1 MRQRARSAQTLPS
14 AQILAGWLTLLG
26 AVGLFLSLFLTW
38 SHQLPRSVLAVAGS
52 SPALRGV
59 PRDPTAWQVY
69 SIADV
74 LLALLA
80 LALLVVALAGRSRG
94 ARLGVLLAGAVGI
107 AFVVH
112 ALSVPP
118 TNGVL
123 VLDPVASSPRYVSSA
138 ATSGAG
144 EVVALLSLALAGAG
158 LVLSLAT
165 D

>member
-1 MRQRARSAQTLPS
+1 LS
-14 AQILAGWLTLLG
+14 GWLTLLG
-26 AVGLFLSLFLTW
+26 AVALFASLFLSW
-38 SHQLPRSVLAVAGS
+38 SHQLPASVLAVAGS

-74 LLALLA
+74 LLVLLSGALVA
-80 LALLVVALAGRSRG
+80 VALAGRSPRG
-94 ARLGVLLAGAVGI
+94 RVIVLIVGGI
-107 AFVVH
+107 AFAFVVH

-123 VLDPVASSPRYVSSA
+123 VLNPVASSPQYLQSA
-138 ATSGAG
+138 ASSGPG
-144 EVVALLSLALAGAG
+144 EVVALVALILSGVG

>member
-1 MRQRARSAQTLPS
+1 MRRRAPS
-14 AQILAGWLTLLG
+14 AQILAGWLTLIG
-26 AVGLFLSLFLTW
+26 AVGLFWSLFLTW
-38 SHQLPRSVLAVAGS
+38 SHQLSPSVLATAGS

-69 SIADV
+69 SVADV
-74 LLALLA
+74 LLAVLA
-80 LALLVVALAGRSRG
+80 VALLVVALAGRSRG
-94 ARLGVLLAGAVGI
+94 ARIGVLLAGAVGV

-118 TNGVL
+118 TSGVL
-123 VLDPVASSPRYVSSA
+123 VLDPAASAPRYLSSA

-144 EVVALLSLALAGAG
+144 EVVALLSLALAGVG
-158 LVLSLAT
+158 LGLSLAT

>member
-1 MRQRARSAQTLPS
+1 LRRRGRR
-14 AQILAGWLTLLG
+14 AQILAGWLTLIG
-26 AVGLFLSLFLTW
+26 AAGLFLSLFLTW
-38 SHQLPRSVLAVAGS
+38 SHQLPPSVLAVAGG

-59 PRDPTAWQVY
+59 PRDPTGWQVY

-94 ARLGVLLAGAVGI
+94 ARIGVLLAGAVAA
-107 AFVVH
+107 AFIVH

-118 TNGVL
+118 TDGVL
-123 VLDPVASSPRYVSSA
+123 VLNPVASSPRYLSPAASS
-138 ATSGAG
+138 GPG
-144 EVVALLSLALAGAG
+144 EIVALVSLALAGAG

>member
-1 MRQRARSAQTLPS
+1 MRRRARS
-14 AQILAGWLTLLG
+14 AQILAGWLTLIG

-38 SHQLPRSVLAVAGS
+38 SHQLPRSALAVAAG

-59 PRDPTAWQVY
+59 PRDPSGWQVY

-80 LALLVVALAGRSRG
+80 LALLVVALAGRSRR
-94 ARLGVLLAGAVGI
+94 ARIGVLLASAAAAAFI
-107 AFVVH
+107 AH
-112 ALSVPP
+112 ALSAPP

-123 VLDPVASSPRYVSSA
+123 VLNPAASSPRYLSSA
-138 ATSGAG
+138 ASSGAG
-144 EVVALLSLALAGAG
+144 EIVALVSVGLAGSGLGLSLA
-158 LVLSLAT
+158 S